1 MKGKSLYLK
10 LHTDSASSGGNRG
23 VSTRIADKGAMKPF
37 LTEAPKPLKVSVLV
51 IFKQPQE
58 NGKNVKRFDDVD
70 PTTIDF
76 GADQDLM
83 MLWEVPI
90 ELSEISSIQIVPQP
104 QGVKKDGKA
113 Q

>member
-1 MKGKSLYLK
+1 MKGKPLYLK
-10 LHTDSASSGGNRG
+10 LHTGSASSGSNRG

-37 LTEAPKPLKVSVLV
+37 LTEVPKPLKVSVLV

-58 NGKNVKRFDDVD
+58 DGKNVKRFDDVD

-76 GADQDLM
+76 NTDQDLM

-90 ELSEISSIQIVPQP
+90 KLTEISSIQIVPQP
-104 QGVKKDGKA
+104 LGGK
-113 Q
+113 